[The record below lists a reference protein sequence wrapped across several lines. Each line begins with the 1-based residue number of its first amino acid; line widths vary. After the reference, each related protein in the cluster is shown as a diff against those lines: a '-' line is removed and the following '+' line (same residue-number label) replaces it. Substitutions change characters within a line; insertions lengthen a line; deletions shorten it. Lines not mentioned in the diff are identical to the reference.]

1 MTLLTGSTGFLGKII
16 LKYYN
21 HIDIKTLSRSNS
33 DYQID
38 LSKNIPKFIHKFNK
52 IIHSAGLAHVNL
64 KSTLDNNL
72 FNKTNVDGTK
82 NLLLGLE
89 KSFIPEHFIFIS
101 SVAVY
106 GISKG
111 KNVSEDAPLLATDP
125 YGLSK
130 IKAEDLIIKWCKK
143 HNVVCTIIRLPLII
157 GSNPPGNLRD
167 IIKSIQNGY
176 YFNIKNN
183 ISKRSMVLADDI
195 GVFLKNIPKINGVFN
210 LTDGYNPS
218 IQELTI
224 LISNQIMVSKPFTL
238 PLFYFKVLAYIGD
251 NFFIRFPFNS
261 SKLEKL
267 TNTLTFDDSKAREIL
282 KWKPNQVLKSYNF
295 NNIN

>member
-21 HIDIKTLSRSNS
+21 HNDIKTLSRSNS

-38 LSKNIPKFIHKFNK
+38 LSNNIPNFIHKFNK

-64 KSTLDNNL
+64 KNTFDNNL
-72 FNKTNVDGTK
+72 FNKTNVDGTN

-106 GISKG
+106 GITKG
-111 KNVSEDAPLLATDP
+111 NNVSEDSPLLASDP

-130 IKAEDLIIKWCKK
+130 IKTEELIKKWCNK

-167 IIKSIQNGY
+167 IIKSIKNGY

-183 ISKRSMVLADDI
+183 FSKRSMVLADDI
-195 GVFLKNIPKINGVFN
+195 AVFLKNIPKINGVFN

-224 LISNQIMVSKPFTL
+224 LISNQLKVSKPFTL

-261 SKLEKL
+261 YRLEKL

-282 KWKPNQVLKSYNF
+282 KWKPKQVLKSYYF